1 MAIKTSIDFILA
13 EKEDEDFIKELENSA
28 DNLVDKIE
36 TIYQLK
42 IFLKRLTKLIL
53 RRLK

>member
-13 EKEDEDFIKELENSA
+13 EKEDEDFIKELENYS
-28 DNLVDKIE
+28 DDVIDKIE
-36 TIYQLK
+36 TIFQLK